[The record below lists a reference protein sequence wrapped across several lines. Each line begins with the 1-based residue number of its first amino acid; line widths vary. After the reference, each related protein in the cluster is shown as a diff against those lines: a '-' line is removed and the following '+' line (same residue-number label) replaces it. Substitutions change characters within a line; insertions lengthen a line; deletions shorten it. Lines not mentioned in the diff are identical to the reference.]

1 MPQRR
6 TSRQAPTIG
15 DVARRAG
22 VSRAT
27 VSRVLNEYPHVRP
40 QVRTDVQRA
49 IRALRY
55 RPDQVAR
62 SLARRETKTLGL
74 VVADITN
81 PFYAETARA
90 IVETARGH
98 GYHVILCNTDNLHRL
113 QEEYVEV
120 LRQRRV
126 DGIIFGS
133 VFLDDPVVEA
143 LVEAG
148 YPCVMYNRRLRS
160 GRGNYI
166 VLDNASASH
175 DLTRH
180 LLDLGHRHIGFI
192 TGLRDL
198 STASERLRG
207 YRAALRAA
215 GLPADSRLMRPG
227 AFKAEMAQRAAQELL
242 KLPRRPTAIMAGNDL
257 MALGVMQAAGDL
269 GLRVPEDLAV
279 VGFDDIE
286 IAAHRQIQLTTMAQQ
301 KAEMGRMAVVWML
314 EIIRDPRRYRREPLQ
329 QILTPTLVVRRTC
342 GALLRGDK
350 SGDRRAT
357 VPRPGRR
364 AGRSGEGKALRVPSS
379 RKEKR

>member
-1 MPQRR
+1 MRR
-6 TSRQAPTIG
+6 GRQPARGPRTAKTLQPTIG

-40 QVRTDVQRA
+40 QVRADVQRA

-62 SLARRETKTLGL
+62 SLARRETQTLGL

-98 GYHVILCNTDNLHRL
+98 GYNVILCNTDNLPRL

-133 VFLDDPVVEA
+133 VFLRDQVVEG
-143 LVEAG
+143 LVQAG

-160 GRGNYI
+160 GCGNYI
-166 VLDNASASH
+166 VLDNVRASR

-180 LLDLGHRHIGFI
+180 LLRLGHRRIGFI
-192 TGLRDL
+192 AGLPET
-198 STASERLRG
+198 STAADRLRG
-207 YRAALRAA
+207 YREALRSA
-215 GLPADSRLMRPG
+215 GLPVDPHFVRPG

-242 KLPRRPTAIMAGNDL
+242 KLRRRPTAIVAGNDL
-257 MALGVMQAAGDL
+257 MALGVIHAAGEM
-269 GLRVPEDLAV
+269 GLKVPEDIAV
-279 VGFDDIE
+279 VGFDDIQ
-286 IAAHRQIQLTTMAQQ
+286 IAAHREIQLTTMAQQ
-301 KAEMGRMAVVWML
+301 KTEMGRLVATWML
-314 EIIRDPRRYRREPLQ
+314 EIIRDPRRFARQPVQ
-329 QILTPTLVVRRTC
+329 QILAPTLVVRRTC
-342 GALLRGDK
+342 GALAASAQTVRLRL
-350 SGDRRAT
+350 SH
-357 VPRPGRR
+357 
-364 AGRSGEGKALRVPSS
+364 S
-379 RKEKR
+379 RKAT

>member
-1 MPQRR
+1 MLETR
-6 TSRQAPTIG
+6 TRKPLSTIG

-40 QVRTDVQRA
+40 RVRLAVQRA
-49 IRALRY
+49 MRALGY

-74 VVADITN
+74 VVADLTN

-98 GYHVILCNTDNLHRL
+98 GYNVILCNTDNLPRL

-166 VLDNASASH
+166 VLDNVGASQ

-180 LLDLGHRHIGFI
+180 LIEFGHRRIGFI
-192 TGLRDL
+192 AGLREL
-198 STASERLRG
+198 STAAERLQG

-215 GLPADSRLMRPG
+215 GLPVDRCLVRPG
-227 AFKAEMAQRAAQELL
+227 AFVAEMAQRAAQELL
-242 KLPRRPTAIMAGNDL
+242 KLARRPTAIMAGNDL

-269 GLRVPEDLAV
+269 GLRIPGDLAV

-301 KAEMGRMAVVWML
+301 KAEMGRMAVAWLL
-314 EIIRDPRRYRREPLQ
+314 EIIRDPSRYARQPLQ
-329 QILTPTLVVRRTC
+329 QILAPRLILRRTC
-342 GALLRGDK
+342 GALTGTDPPGDAPATPPRK
-350 SGDRRAT
+350 DSRARRLG
-357 VPRPGRR
+357 GR
-364 AGRSGEGKALRVPSS
+364 
-379 RKEKR
+379 

>member
-133 VFLDDPVVEA
+133 VFLDDPVVEG

>member
-1 MPQRR
+1 MRATR
-6 TSRQAPTIG
+6 TRKSLQPTIG
-15 DVARRAG
+15 DVAQRAR

-27 VSRVLNEYPHVRP
+27 VSRVLNRYPHVRP
-40 QVRTDVQRA
+40 RVREAVLRA
-49 IRALRY
+49 MRALGY

-62 SLARRETKTLGL
+62 SLARRETQTLGL

-98 GYHVILCNTDNLHRL
+98 GYNVILCNTDNLPRL

-160 GRGNYI
+160 GRGSYI
-166 VLDNASASH
+166 VLDNVRASY

-180 LLDLGHRHIGFI
+180 LLDLGHRRIGFI
-192 TGLRDL
+192 AGLREL
-198 STASERLRG
+198 STAAERLQG

-215 GLPADSRLMRPG
+215 GLPVDRSLVRPG
-227 AFKAEMAQRAAQELL
+227 AFKAEMAQQAAQDLL

-269 GLRVPEDLAV
+269 GLRIPEDLAV
-279 VGFDDIE
+279 VGFDDIG
-286 IAAHRQIQLTTMAQQ
+286 IAAHRQVQLTTMAQQ
-301 KAEMGRMAVVWML
+301 KAEMGRMAVVWLL
-314 EIIRDPRRYRREPLQ
+314 ETIRDPRRYARQPLQ
-329 QILTPTLVVRRTC
+329 QMLAPTLVVRRTC
-342 GALLRGDK
+342 GALMR
-350 SGDRRAT
+350 SGQSDDHRTMR
-357 VPRPGRR
+357 PRMGRR
-364 AGRSGEGKALRVPSS
+364 AGRSGEN
-379 RKEKR
+379 

>member
-1 MPQRR
+1 MAQPRFR
-6 TSRQAPTIG
+6 NRPSTIT
-15 DVARRAG
+15 DVAGRAG

-27 VSRVLNEYPHVRP
+27 VSRVLNAYPHVRP
-40 QVRTDVQRA
+40 RVRAAVQRA
-49 IRALRY
+49 MRTLGY

-62 SLARRETKTLGL
+62 SLARRETKSLGL

-98 GYHVILCNTDNLHRL
+98 GYNVILCNTDNLPRL
-113 QEEYVEV
+113 QEEYLEV

-126 DGIIFGS
+126 DGIILGS
-133 VFLDDPVVEA
+133 VFLDDPAVEA

-166 VLDNASASH
+166 VLDNVRASH

-180 LLDLGHRHIGFI
+180 LLGLGHRRIAFI
-192 TGLRDL
+192 AGLREL
-198 STASERLRG
+198 STAAERLQG

-215 GLPADSRLMRPG
+215 RLPADPRLIRPG

-242 KLPRRPTAIMAGNDL
+242 KLPRRPTAIVAGNDL
-257 MALGVMQAAGDL
+257 MALGVMQAAGDV
-269 GLRVPEDLAV
+269 GLLVPEDLAV

-286 IAAHRQIQLTTMAQQ
+286 IAAHRQVQLTTMAQQ
-301 KAEMGRMAVVWML
+301 KAEMGRMAVVWLL
-314 EIIRDPRRYRREPLQ
+314 EVIRDPRRYARQPLQ
-329 QILTPTLVVRRTC
+329 QILAPTLVVRRTC
-342 GALLRGDK
+342 GALGAREP
-350 SGDRRAT
+350 T
-357 VPRPGRR
+357 
-364 AGRSGEGKALRVPSS
+364 EGQG
-379 RKEKR
+379 

>member
-1 MPQRR
+1 MRR
-6 TSRQAPTIG
+6 GRQPARGPRTAKTLQPTIG

-98 GYHVILCNTDNLHRL
+98 GYNVILCNTDNLHRL

-198 STASERLRG
+198 STASDRLRG

-215 GLPADSRLMRPG
+215 GLPVDPSLIRPG

-342 GALLRGDK
+342 GALMRGDR

-364 AGRSGEGKALRVPSS
+364 AGRSGGG
-379 RKEKR
+379 